1 MRTTLYTSTNPD
13 GTGNVRDPTETMY
26 PPNISLGFGVP
37 RKTKSRRLNNLMYFQ
52 KISCISA
59 RSRVHFVDNSLN
71 EGPMNESI
79 IAHVAPS
86 FRKPRLVPDESWPIC
101 ARHAGRDIMRTGG
114 FQSKRSLGFCLGFWG
129 IIRYELLVLVV
140 KGGCLARIYHR
151 LCCVVVDGA
160 RRSPLRPC
168 DRGPRA

>member
-52 KISCISA
+52 KFSCISA

-71 EGPMNESI
+71 ESI
-79 IAHVAPS
+79 DCHVAPS
-86 FRKPRLVPDESWPIC
+86 FRKHRLVPDESWPIC

-129 IIRYELLVLVV
+129 IIRYVTRRTSIRLGGKRWLPRQNLPPIVLR
-140 KGGCLARIYHR
+140 C
-151 LCCVVVDGA
+151 
-160 RRSPLRPC
+160 RR
-168 DRGPRA
+168 RGPSVTPPSM

>member
-1 MRTTLYTSTNPD
+1 MRNSRAPARCCTHNAHHTAHVDKPRRNGDRAGPD
-13 GTGNVRDPTETMY
+13 GY

-129 IIRYELLVLVV
+129 IIRYVT
-140 KGGCLARIYHR
+140 
-151 LCCVVVDGA
+151 
-160 RRSPLRPC
+160 RRTSWW
-168 DRGPRA
+168 

>member
-1 MRTTLYTSTNPD
+1 MRTTLFTSTNLD
-13 GTGNVRDPTETMY
+13 GTGIVRDPTETMY

-37 RKTKSRRLNNLMYFQ
+37 RKTKSRRLNNLMYLKKF
-52 KISCISA
+52 SCISA

-71 EGPMNESI
+71 ESI
-79 IAHVAPS
+79 DY
-86 FRKPRLVPDESWPIC
+86 PRC
-101 ARHAGRDIMRTGG
+101 ALIPQASSGTRRIMAYLCATRWSGHHENG
-114 FQSKRSLGFCLGFWG
+114 WLSIEEVSGVLLGVLGYNG
-129 IIRYELLVLVV
+129 MLLVLVV